1 MNFNPYIRQASTRD
15 INKIHK
21 LTNEISANKSLLNRS
36 LIDIKAN
43 ITNYIVCEYNDN
55 ILGCI
60 RMIKYPEVKSIEI
73 CNLFVISDFQN
84 KGLGKTLIENSI
96 STSKTNG
103 YAHIF
108 SITNPSNTSFYKKC
122 NLIKSSIE
130 KLPNI
135 RKIELLKYKKDFIVF
150 EKFI

>member
-1 MNFNPYIRQASTRD
+1 
-15 INKIHK
+15 
-21 LTNEISANKSLLNRS
+21 
-36 LIDIKAN
+36 
-43 ITNYIVCEYNDN
+43 
-55 ILGCI
+55 
-60 RMIKYPEVKSIEI
+60 MIKYPEVKSIEI

-108 SITNPSNTSFYKKC
+108 SITNPSNASFYKKC